1 MDFQSS
7 DFGFPNR
14 TQNPTKTTKNGFRIS
29 FSFVTN
35 SKCGFDIPN
44 LDFPVQIQIFQS
56 KAPWTLGRRKARKAW
71 IDTRYVPPQFPVPHT
86 PSTLFV
92 LLRGF
97 IPSTTEKNQAVTL
110 AEYRLF
116 RVYLL
121 AISSMPLTTP
131 IARCK
136 LRAS

>member
-71 IDTRYVPPQFPVPHT
+71 IDTRYPRNSLSHTLRPHFLYCCAASY
-86 PSTLFV
+86 P
-92 LLRGF
+92 R
-97 IPSTTEKNQAVTL
+97 
-110 AEYRLF
+110 RLKKIRQSLWQNTDCF
-116 RVYLL
+116 
-121 AISSMPLTTP
+121 ASISSPFLQCRSPLP
-131 IARCK
+131 LHA
-136 LRAS
+136 AN